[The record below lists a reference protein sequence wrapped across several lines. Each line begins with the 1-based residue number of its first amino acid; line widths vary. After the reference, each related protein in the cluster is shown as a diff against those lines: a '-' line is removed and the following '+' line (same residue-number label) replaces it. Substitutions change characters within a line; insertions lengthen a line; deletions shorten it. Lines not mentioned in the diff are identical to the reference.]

1 MKGLLGRLC
10 GSKNSEL
17 TVPDSPLR
25 GAGRRQVGDVGA
37 GDMET
42 SHVRFQDS
50 DLGGVDFVIF
60 PSTMSLIIIFIQHVF
75 RNFQNNDFNIHFV
88 DEIEVFD
95 DRVKNM
101 KLNQEKNNNYRDPPP
116 ELSTNVIEEDGEEDS
131 EDVYSKV
138 FEGHEMKHENDSNI
152 STRNAPKPAVRRKKR
167 KERDE
172 SYKSNSKCPTH
183 VTNSKHV
190 SFDWLSGAHVTSA
203 GRGSGGEGGGANSQI
218 AVLKN
223 MVYKLSVELGKE
235 QSKRKDTGV
244 QLEDVTEAPWLAQV
258 GGLVPLLV
266 AYEEEIKELKQSRGE
281 LEEVVEKN
289 KERLEEL
296 LHDNTEM
303 ATQLHNIA
311 KVGPVDFEEFRVIRE
326 SAALVLEE
334 NSLLKESQEA
344 IASKIEK
351 LREDSEARLSIADE
365 DINTLKKE
373 NARLSARNKNLEEEA
388 EQFRKFEE
396 QIRQELTKSIHID
409 THSKAVEE
417 CQTAFEE
424 LKQNY
429 DKENE
434 EKHKTIQQLK
444 KELSEANFN
453 VERLNS
459 TNIEIETEL
468 KISKKMMTKYE
479 ELCLSLQDKLL
490 IIAKNRAEA
499 EEFARK
505 CEEEAETAKLEAEAL
520 TKLAKQHR
528 AAERAADK
536 ERDEESFVLEKLQQR
551 MKELKISMGG
561 RIKQL
566 ELELK
571 KSEANKNILRDRLEQ
586 ELKNTRKELELQRR
600 IAEKYR
606 EQ

>member
-1 MKGLLGRLC
+1 MKM
-10 GSKNSEL
+10 N
-17 TVPDSPLR
+17 
-25 GAGRRQVGDVGA
+25 
-37 GDMET
+37 
-42 SHVRFQDS
+42 H
-50 DLGGVDFVIF
+50 
-60 PSTMSLIIIFIQHVF
+60 
-75 RNFQNNDFNIHFV
+75 
-88 DEIEVFD
+88 
-95 DRVKNM
+95 
-101 KLNQEKNNNYRDPPP
+101 EKNNNYRDPLP
-116 ELSTNVIEEDGEEDS
+116 ELTTNIIEEDGEEDS

-167 KERDE
+167 KERDD

-190 SFDWLSGAHVTSA
+190 SFDWLTGAHVTSG
-203 GRGSGGEGGGANSQI
+203 GRGSGGEGGGVNSQI

-388 EQFRKFEE
+388 DQFRKFEE

-409 THSKAVEE
+409 THSKAVGE